1 MPVTSPVQIFPQD
14 INPNKAIGI
23 DIPFNKP
30 GVFTSNYQT
39 KDAIKYNLIN
49 YFLTNEGERF
59 MNPGFGGGL
68 RDFLFEQLSLDNLSD
83 IKENFQDKINEKFSR
98 IIIQELDVIS
108 VEEENLVTIVMK
120 YSLENTNIVD
130 SITID
135 FNR

>member
-68 RDFLFEQLSLDNLSD
+68 RNFLFEQLSLDNLSD